1 MAGVLKVEAILNQRT
16 GTELYAITKDSD
28 ASLISTPGAR
38 NVRASLNR
46 FINILVAIG
55 MGVIR
60 ARLRIGIDDSVGV
73 AATGTITCTQANC
86 TAGDIIFIDRIPIV
100 GVAGTP
106 DPKLGQYSVSTSD
119 ANVATTIAA
128 AINSYGP
135 FRGRET
141 ASVSTNIVTV
151 TAVLAGSPGNAHTM
165 LKQLTNPAGVA
176 LSGATLSGGLDPGAR
191 QSLTAALSGVIA
203 NNDTVTIGS
212 VVLTGKSSAPSGE
225 SQFLCAV
232 SAAADGAALV
242 ACINAHSKLKGL
254 VLASGTSTPSIQ
266 LLQGGRLGALVT
278 ISKSCANM
286 TLSASS
292 WAPSTTETFA
302 AGPVELAFGAL

>member
-16 GTELYAITKDSD
+16 GLELYGITKDSD

-46 FINILVAIG
+46 LVNILVAIG

-60 ARLRIGIDDSVGV
+60 GRLRIGIDDSVGV
-73 AATGTITCTQANC
+73 AATGTITCTQASC
-86 TAGDIIFIDRIPIV
+86 TAGDILFLEKIPIT

-106 DPKLGQYSVSTSD
+106 DPKQGQYSVSTSD
-119 ANVATTIAA
+119 ANVATTVAA
-128 AINSYGP
+128 AINQYGP
-135 FRGRET
+135 FRGRLT
-141 ASVSTNIVTV
+141 ASVQTNVVTV
-151 TAVLAGSPGNAHTM
+151 TAVPAGSPGNAHTM
-165 LKQLTNPAGVA
+165 LKQVTTGAA
-176 LSGATLSGGLDPGAR
+176 FSLSGATLTGGLDPGAR
-191 QSLTAALSGVIA
+191 QSLTTALSGVIA

-212 VVLTGKSSAPSGE
+212 VVLTGKSSGATGE
-225 SQFLCAV
+225 SQFVCNV

-242 ACINAHSKLKGL
+242 ACVNAHSKLKGL

-266 LLQGGRLGALVT
+266 LLQGGRLGALIT

-292 WAPSTTETFA
+292 WAPTTTETFA
-302 AGPVELAFGAL
+302 ASPVELAFGAL